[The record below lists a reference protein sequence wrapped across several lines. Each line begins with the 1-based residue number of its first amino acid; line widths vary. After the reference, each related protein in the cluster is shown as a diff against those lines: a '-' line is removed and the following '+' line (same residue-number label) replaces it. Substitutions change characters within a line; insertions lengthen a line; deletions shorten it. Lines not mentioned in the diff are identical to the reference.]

1 MSVITKKALASSL
14 KNLMKKATLNQI
26 TVKDVVTDCGVNRQ
40 TFYYHFQDIYDLVE
54 WIYQTEAVESIANYK
69 SYGTWQQGFL
79 MVFEYVKE
87 NLSFCTNCF
96 NSLGREPLDRFLYN
110 AVFEL
115 LIGVVNE
122 VAEGT
127 KITEKD
133 RKFIANFY
141 CYAFIG
147 VMAQWIREGAKE
159 NPKDIIGDLNRLIE
173 GDIR

>member
-1 MSVITKKALASSL
+1 
-14 KNLMKKATLNQI
+14 
-26 TVKDVVTDCGVNRQ
+26 
-40 TFYYHFQDIYDLVE
+40 
-54 WIYQTEAVESIANYK
+54 
-69 SYGTWQQGFL
+69 